1 MLDIYPAR
9 EIPISGV
16 SSLWLL
22 EKILNKN
29 KKITD
34 KKNLVKDIKN
44 SEANIVAMLGAG
56 DIGKMVEDVKNELI
70 SIC

>member
-16 SSLWLL
+16 SSLCLL
-22 EKILNKN
+22 EKIINKN

-44 SEANIVAMLGAG
+44 SNATIVAMLGAG